1 MMLNRESATPLHAQL
16 EQIMRQK
23 MASNEWPVGKLIPS
37 ENKISQEYGI
47 SRMTVR
53 NVIAKLEQEGLVER
67 VMGKGTYVSSP
78 KMRGG
83 NLKFDGII
91 SQLQKMGYTIT
102 TKVLEIERKTD
113 AKLSGV
119 FSLPEDCVYYAVKR
133 LRYMNDSPMS
143 VHVTYIPAFL
153 APDLD
158 GKREE
163 MESNQLFM
171 ILEKSYGLVWGT
183 VSETW
188 NATRAPKWVAETL
201 QIKPSQPMLTDY
213 SVTYNLEGHVY
224 CTETEYFRGDKISLY
239 FEFQ

>member
-102 TKVLEIERKTD
+102 TKVLDREKDGRKTLRSVLP
-113 AKLSGV
+113 AGGLCLLCGQAPALYERQPHERPCYIHPGV
-119 FSLPEDCVYYAVKR
+119 SRAGPGWKAGGDGVQPAVHDPGEVLRPGPGDR
-133 LRYMNDSPMS
+133 L
-143 VHVTYIPAFL
+143 
-153 APDLD
+153 
-158 GKREE
+158 
-163 MESNQLFM
+163 
-171 ILEKSYGLVWGT
+171 
-183 VSETW
+183 
-188 NATRAPKWVAETL
+188 
-201 QIKPSQPMLTDY
+201 
-213 SVTYNLEGHVY
+213 
-224 CTETEYFRGDKISLY
+224 
-239 FEFQ
+239 

>member
-1 MMLNRESATPLHAQL
+1 MLDRESAIPLHAQL
-16 EQIMRQK
+16 EQMMRQK
-23 MASNEWPVGKLIPS
+23 MANNEWAVGKLIPS

-53 NVIAKLEQEGLVER
+53 NVISKLEQEGLVER

-78 KMRGG
+78 RMHGG

-102 TKVLEIERKTD
+102 TKVLSIELKTN

-119 FSLPEDCVYYAVKR
+119 FSLPADCVYYEVRR

-143 VHVTYIPAFL
+143 IHDTYIPASL
-153 APDLD
+153 VPDIES
-158 GKREE
+158 KREE
-163 MESNQLFM
+163 METQQLFM
-171 ILEKSYGLVWGT
+171 ILEKTYGLVRGT
-183 VSETW
+183 LSETW
-188 NATRAPKWVAETL
+188 HAAKAPKWVADILE
-201 QIKPSQPMLTDY
+201 IKPSEPVLMNQ
-213 SVTYNLEGHVY
+213 SVTYDPEGKVFY
-224 CTETEYFRGDKISLY
+224 TETEYFRGDKVSLY

>member
-1 MMLNRESATPLHAQL
+1 
-16 EQIMRQK
+16 
-23 MASNEWPVGKLIPS
+23 
-37 ENKISQEYGI
+37 
-47 SRMTVR
+47 
-53 NVIAKLEQEGLVER
+53 
-67 VMGKGTYVSSP
+67 MGKGTYVSSP

-119 FSLPEDCVYYAVKR
+119 FSLPADCVYYAVKR

-171 ILEKSYGLVWGT
+171 ILEKSYGLVRGT

-213 SVTYNLEGHVY
+213 SVTYNLRCV
-224 CTETEYFRGDKISLY
+224 
-239 FEFQ
+239 

>member
-102 TKVLEIERKTD
+102 TKVLE
-113 AKLSGV
+113 LS
-119 FSLPEDCVYYAVKR
+119 LI
-133 LRYMNDSPMS
+133 
-143 VHVTYIPAFL
+143 HI
-153 APDLD
+153 
-158 GKREE
+158 
-163 MESNQLFM
+163 
-171 ILEKSYGLVWGT
+171 
-183 VSETW
+183 
-188 NATRAPKWVAETL
+188 
-201 QIKPSQPMLTDY
+201 
-213 SVTYNLEGHVY
+213 
-224 CTETEYFRGDKISLY
+224 
-239 FEFQ
+239 